1 MANKE
6 YIFDQALKELKNT
19 ASFLDASLDLAEHK
33 EELLPLL
40 KISNM
45 LSSLPKSSPP
55 TPALRRLY
63 ISRPVKNFAFAWLH
77 VSRFMA
83 MSVSGIL
90 LFSAFIGLS
99 FGAYNSMPGQTL
111 FSLKHASEQI
121 QLKLAVSDQAK
132 ANLQIKIAQ
141 KRLNEAESI
150 LNNPSA
156 DPKDEKAV
164 LTALVSETK
173 NSIQQVSLAA
183 KNNSLNNSGHPLVA
197 SLENLNKQQQKL
209 INNLKPAADLN
220 QEAKNTLTVASE
232 ENLNKLNEIKNY
244 IAIASN
250 ETTLADLNSIKIT
263 GFVTK
268 IDKDGLSVENT
279 SFIFDE
285 TTLIKNSKDETLSWD
300 KLDLKNKVNVV
311 GKKQDDKIIAKN
323 IILLIPE
330 TSGEVKGNQTTTPS
344 QVPNSTTPTSI
355 ESKKEKTVVP
365 EKNTQE
371 ILGNTTVGSFILEDP
386 NPQLN
391 R

>member
-1 MANKE
+1 MDSKE

-19 ASFLDASLDLAEHK
+19 TSFSDVSLNLAQNK

-40 KISNM
+40 KISSM
-45 LSSLPKSSPP
+45 LNSLPKTTPP
-55 TPALRRLY
+55 TPAMRRLY
-63 ISRPVKNFAFAWLH
+63 ISKPIKTFAFAWLH

-90 LFSAFIGLS
+90 LFSAFAGLS

-156 DPKDEKAV
+156 DPKDEKAA

-220 QEAKNTLTVASE
+220 EETKNTLTVASE
-232 ENLNKLNEIKNY
+232 ENSNKLNEIKNY

-250 ETTLADLNSIKIT
+250 ETTLVDLDSIKIT
-263 GFVTK
+263 GFITK
-268 IDKDGLSVENT
+268 IDKDSLSVENT
-279 SFIFDE
+279 LFVFDP
-285 TTLIKNSKDETLSWD
+285 TTTIKNSKDEPLTWD
-300 KLDLKNKVNVV
+300 KLELKNKVNVV
-311 GKKQDDKIIAKN
+311 GKKQDDKIFAKN
-323 IILLIPE
+323 IILLLPE
-330 TSGEVKGNQTTTPS
+330 TSGEVKGSQTTTPN

-355 ESKKEKTVVP
+355 ESKKEKIITP
-365 EKNTQE
+365 EKNSEE

-386 NPQLN
+386 SPQLN